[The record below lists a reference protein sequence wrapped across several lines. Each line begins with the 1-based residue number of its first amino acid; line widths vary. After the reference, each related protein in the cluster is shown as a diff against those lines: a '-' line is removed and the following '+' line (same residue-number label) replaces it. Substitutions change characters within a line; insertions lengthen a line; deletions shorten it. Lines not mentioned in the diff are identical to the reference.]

1 MIDRDEATFLVER
14 ARLHPGEHQRIVAV
28 IQLSKLSY
36 KIHFEPEDYGHDL
49 MHSDEVAARFSKE
62 ELVQLWERFAPL
74 DALLQAKEDQF
85 TPGFQSQP
93 MKYYFE
99 VMPEGFGVDEFVKSW
114 NS

>member
-1 MIDRDEATFLVER
+1 MRLEPPEVLWRRLR
-14 ARLHPGEHQRIVAV
+14 ALKRRI
-28 IQLSKLSY
+28 
-36 KIHFEPEDYGHDL
+36 
-49 MHSDEVAARFSKE
+49 AARVSLALLLAAIE
-62 ELVQLWERFAPL
+62 QASL

-93 MKYYFE
+93 MKYNFE